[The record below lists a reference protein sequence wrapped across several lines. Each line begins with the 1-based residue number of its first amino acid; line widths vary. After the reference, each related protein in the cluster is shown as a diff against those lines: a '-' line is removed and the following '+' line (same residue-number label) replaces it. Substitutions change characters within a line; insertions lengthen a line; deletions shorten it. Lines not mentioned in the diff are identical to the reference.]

1 MEDLTR
7 FGIALLSVPA
17 VVIVGGIV
25 IGLIARRLT
34 HRPH

>member
-7 FGIALLSVPA
+7 FGIALLGVPA
-17 VVIVGGIV
+17 MVVVGGIV
-25 IGLIARRLT
+25 IGLIARRLS